1 MSKSLGK
8 NIAYS
13 MLSQMVS
20 LMVPLIVAPYT
31 ARVLNAELLG
41 SYSYALANSS
51 YFVLIECMGLPLYG
65 QLKIS
70 AIRDDMEERSTVFW
84 EITCLKLLF
93 MSVCLVLYLP
103 IIVLSPNTMAR
114 HLSLVMVLNIVANGI
129 DTTWFLNGLEE
140 FKLTATR
147 NIFVRGINLILI
159 LLLVKQ
165 ENDIYI
171 YAWIVQGATLL
182 AFIAILPQTLK
193 RVKKVCF
200 SCMNIKRHIKPA
212 GIYFIPGLVT
222 TIFSSA
228 DKTMIGIM
236 SNSYEVGV
244 YEQASKVSH
253 ICIDTISAIGN
264 VLMPRAAYL
273 YHNGKDKKEADRM
286 FYNSLAVVLMIS
298 LPMTFGASV
307 IAGEFIPIFFGPGY
321 EKSIRLLIA
330 LSATILFTP
339 LNSLC
344 GQQCLIA
351 RNKQKSYNIAI
362 TVSALAN
369 VILNSVLIPYLQ
381 SIGAALASVVACVV
395 IMLMI
400 NKMSEGLVSIKKML
414 HLCWKYILASIGMF
428 MAVKLSLV
436 FMHGT
441 LTGLILHILAGLCF
455 YCVFLFLLRDK
466 TLFKM
471 LKVKRK

>member
-1 MSKSLGK
+1 MS
-8 NIAYS
+8 A
-13 MLSQMVS
+13 
-20 LMVPLIVAPYT
+20 
-31 ARVLNAELLG
+31 
-41 SYSYALANSS
+41 
-51 YFVLIECMGLPLYG
+51 
-65 QLKIS
+65 
-70 AIRDDMEERSTVFW
+70 
-84 EITCLKLLF
+84 
-93 MSVCLVLYLP
+93 CLVLYLP

-182 AFIAILPQTLK
+182 AFIAVLPQALK
-193 RVKKVCF
+193 RVKRVCF
-200 SCMNIKRHIKPA
+200 RCMNIKRHIKPA

-273 YHNGKDKKEADRM
+273 YHNGKDKKEADQM
-286 FYNSLAVVLMIS
+286 LYNSLAVVLMLS
-298 LPMTFGASV
+298 LPMAFGASV

-321 EKSIRLLIA
+321 EKSISLLIA

-344 GQQCLIA
+344 GQQCLIT

-369 VILNSVLIPYLQ
+369 IMLNSVLIPFLQ
-381 SIGAALASVVACVV
+381 SIGAALASVAACIV

-428 MAVKLSLV
+428 MAVKFSLV

-455 YCVFLFLLRDK
+455 YFVFLLLLRDK